1 VDPLSEFLARRSQ
14 RRTSEMLAYDGGE
27 MPPGM
32 FDRLN
37 GEMVKDMLGTASYL
51 ERAGE
56 GGGGGMVRQG
66 GVVTE
71 AVLEGALDDVE
82 ELAETVRGRVE
93 AAGYDERQ
101 IQVSIDAL
109 YEDIDEGE

>member
-1 VDPLSEFLARRSQ
+1 MDPLSEFLARRSQ
-14 RRTSEMLAYDGGE
+14 RRTREMLAYDGGE

-56 GGGGGMVRQG
+56 VEVGRMIRQWAI
-66 GVVTE
+66 VTE
-71 AVLEGALDDVE
+71 AILDGDLDDVE
-82 ELAETVRGRVE
+82 ELAETVRGRLE